1 MNMLWSPLHWWR
13 HNARRPAVSYSA
25 AGAVGA
31 HDRTTVTAIPLAEA
45 PPEWRRTVVTPIR
58 EEDASALEQRAVRF
72 ARLLRAL
79 GFDDVIDF
87 DEALIP

>member
-25 AGAVGA
+25 AGAVG
-31 HDRTTVTAIPLAEA
+31 RTD
-45 PPEWRRTVVTPIR
+45 VTPIR

-72 ARLLRAL
+72 VRLLRAL

>member
-31 HDRTTVTAIPLAEA
+31 HDRTTVT
-45 PPEWRRTVVTPIR
+45 PIR

-72 ARLLRAL
+72 VRLLRAL

-87 DEALIP
+87 DEALIRDDARIIP